1 MGAVGQSP
9 ELRVPLDLVMGI
21 HPEKSL
27 SSKVS
32 YVEKLEESID
42 IVHTFARKRLK
53 ITTDRMKTRYN
64 LDATATKL
72 NEGTPVWLFK
82 PQRKKGVSP
91 KLSKSWVGPYVVVK
105 RINDLVYRIQMSEC
119 SKSMVVHRNRL
130 RKYFGENIPQFLSR
144 SETMQ
149 EHGPELRRSRR
160 ERREPVRFES

>member
-1 MGAVGQSP
+1 MVERYNRTLEHQLAIFVNENQKDWDQHI
-9 ELRVPLDLVMGI
+9 PLLLMSYRTAI
-21 HPEKSL
+21 HE
-27 SSKVS
+27 
-32 YVEKLEESID
+32 
-42 IVHTFARKRLK
+42 F
-53 ITTDRMKTRYN
+53 TTDRMKTRYN

-105 RINDLVYRIQMSEC
+105 RINYLVYRIQMSER

-130 RKYFGENIPQFLSR
+130 RKYFGGNIPQFLSR
-144 SETMQ
+144 SKTTQ

-160 ERREPVRFES
+160 ERRAPVRLES